1 MSLKIT
7 KIKPLFTGLLT
18 TMERYEDDV
27 RAGSL
32 IDATRTKGTIKEY
45 QTVVAVGPAVR
56 DIKIGDKVMINPQ
69 RYAIVDHKSNPN
81 SLKDGIIGDTASVTY
96 SFDVVTMN
104 DEDYLYLQD
113 RDIMYVF
120 EGEEKSDIID
130 IPEKTIMI

>member
-1 MSLKIT
+1 MLKIT